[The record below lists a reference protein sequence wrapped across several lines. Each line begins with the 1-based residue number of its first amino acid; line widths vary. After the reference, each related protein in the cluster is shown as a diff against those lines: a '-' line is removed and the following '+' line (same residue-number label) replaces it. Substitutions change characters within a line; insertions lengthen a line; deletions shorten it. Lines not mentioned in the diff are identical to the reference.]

1 MKEIKNETWGTVAA
15 QVAIE
20 DDGDINLPLKR
31 VEAAG
36 EAVRLVEID
45 YESIEKRK
53 ISEIQENIR
62 LRKEWEN
69 RD

>member
-31 VEAAG
+31 VEAQYRAKAQEIG
-36 EAVRLVEID
+36 NREPFEQFRVSADFYLNAAEAVRNL
-45 YESIEKRK
+45 
-53 ISEIQENIR
+53 Q
-62 LRKEWEN
+62 
-69 RD
+69 